1 MIYIIWAVIGETST
15 PVLRKILKAIAPM
28 LVILPEKLCASLMPA
43 MTDKGNKNTQEAG
56 TSGRS
61 PYLSTKA

>member
-1 MIYIIWAVIGETST
+1 
-15 PVLRKILKAIAPM
+15 M